1 MGEEFVLRQFLN
13 GWEKFKKGDV
23 IASRRSNVTAWPN
36 LPDIVRFG
44 PYHPHGFVLGYHT
57 WPQNASDKSWTS
69 TTNNVSY
76 QILTHWS
83 GILQPERPTLI
94 PNVTTRPNL
103 LDIVHLGPYRPHGF
117 VLGDHTW
124 SQNAS
129 DKSTTSTTNKVSY
142 QILTRWCRI
151 SHQVSPFLEELMYF
165 LRVGGLWPPWWGHE
179 ASKPLTK

>member
-1 MGEEFVLRQFLN
+1 MSQPGLTCQILSAL
-13 GWEKFKKGDV
+13 GL
-23 IASRRSNVTAWPN
+23 TT
-36 LPDIVRFG
+36 LT
-44 PYHPHGFVLGYHT
+44 GFVIGYHT

-69 TTNNVSY
+69 TTNNASY

-142 QILTRWCRI
+142 QILTHWCRI